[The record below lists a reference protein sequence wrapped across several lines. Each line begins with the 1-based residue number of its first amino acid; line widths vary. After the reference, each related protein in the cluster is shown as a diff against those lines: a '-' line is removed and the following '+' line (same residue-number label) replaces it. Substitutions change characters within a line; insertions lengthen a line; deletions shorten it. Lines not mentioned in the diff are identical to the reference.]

1 MADDKK
7 TPAQQ
12 LLDVLFFAPLGVAAT
27 VRDELPKLVQ
37 RGQQEANLAKMLG
50 QFAVAMG
57 KVEAEKLANRVVE
70 TVVPKPAPREASA
83 SASTSSGS
91 GAGVTGSGA
100 GGGGLAAGGQPP
112 PNPTGGDPPPPTPVR
127 TAGTQDGSGAKSVP
141 VVDLDALGIPNY
153 DSLSASQVVQRLAG
167 LSPSE
172 LNAVEAYEAAHRA
185 RRTILNRVG
194 QLRTA

>member
-12 LLDVLFFAPLGVAAT
+12 LLDLLFFAPLGVAAT
-27 VRDELPKLVQ
+27 VRDELPKLVK

-57 KVEAEKLANRVVE
+57 KSEAEKLANRVVE
-70 TVVPKPAPREASA
+70 TVVPKPAPRP
-83 SASTSSGS
+83 
-91 GAGVTGSGA
+91 AGPSGSGA
-100 GGGGLAAGGQPP
+100 GGGGPAAGGQTP

-127 TAGTQDGSGAKSVP
+127 SAGTQDGSTKSVP

>member
-1 MADDKK
+1 MADESK

-12 LLDVLFFAPLGVAAT
+12 LLDLVFFAPLGVAAT
-27 VRDELPKLVQ
+27 IRDELPKLVE

-57 KVEAEKLANRVVE
+57 RTEAEKLANRLVDRSPKP
-70 TVVPKPAPREASA
+70 TPKPAPTPNPASA
-83 SASTSSGS
+83 PTASPPSPP
-91 GAGVTGSGA
+91 
-100 GGGGLAAGGQPP
+100 AAPAPAPP
-112 PNPTGGDPPPPTPVR
+112 V
-127 TAGTQDGSGAKSVP
+127 SVP
-141 VVDLDALGIPNY
+141 VADLDALGIPNY

-194 QLRTA
+194 QLRSA

>member
-7 TPAQQ
+7 TPAER
-12 LLDVLFFAPLGVAAT
+12 LLDLLFFAPLGVAAT

-57 KVEAEKLANRVVE
+57 KVEAGKLANRVVE
-70 TVVPKPAPREASA
+70 TVVPKPATAAAPTTATKTPSAEPAGPPARPAGATASA
-83 SASTSSGS
+83 ADNSASI
-91 GAGVTGSGA
+91 
-100 GGGGLAAGGQPP
+100 
-112 PNPTGGDPPPPTPVR
+112 
-127 TAGTQDGSGAKSVP
+127 
-141 VVDLDALGIPNY
+141 VDLDALGIPNY
-153 DSLSASQVVQRLAG
+153 ASLSASQVVQRLAG

-194 QLRTA
+194 QLRAS